1 MRISANLVTSPLLG
15 KLACAFG
22 MMVALAPMGSA
33 APPAAGG
40 AQEVQVEVWYGM
52 RRIDKEPGK
61 PLEVDMPKQTDS
73 QEPEKLARTVES
85 VLENALPVGIRKWL
99 PCLRQPDPKT
109 AAVADSPR
117 VIKHASWLDAL
128 QACLDRYPDTQPT
141 VSGVVDSKR
150 ETKPAFATLA
160 KDATIEAHASRA
172 GDLAEAQ
179 ETTPA
184 ESAPGAMIAEQVS
197 DPADQQF
204 FSKTAIQVACIFAVA
219 IAAPLVSII
228 CFFWLLRL
236 HSRRF
241 GPLFRIDYLGSP
253 ATVTGPFYASAPSVA
268 SQENLTL
275 DRGGKLEDL
284 QSGAKETEATPA
296 QQAPFEPI
304 EPAPAVVE
312 ERGLKKGNGKNQ
324 DKALV
329 VKKGKRDRQEKAVV
343 QKLFEENL
351 RLREEI
357 EQATEQEEPKD
368 L

>member
-1 MRISANLVTSPLLG
+1 VRISANLVTSPFLG

-52 RRIDKEPGK
+52 RRIDREPGK
-61 PLEVDMPKQTDS
+61 PLEVDMPKQQDTP
-73 QEPEKLARTVES
+73 EPEKSARTVES
-85 VLENALPVGIRKWL
+85 VLENVLPTGIRKWL
-99 PCLRQPDPKT
+99 PCLRQPNPKNS
-109 AAVADSPR
+109 AAAGSPR
-117 VIKHASWLDAL
+117 VMKHASWLDAL
-128 QACLDRYPDTQPT
+128 QACLDRFPDTPQT

-150 ETKPAFATLA
+150 ETKPAFATLT
-160 KDATIEAHASRA
+160 KDATIEAHASRS

-179 ETTPA
+179 ETTSA
-184 ESAPGAMIAEQVS
+184 ESAPGAMTAEQVS
-197 DPADQQF
+197 DSADEQF
-204 FSKTAIQVACIFAVA
+204 FSKTAVQVACIFAVA

-228 CFFWLLRL
+228 SFFWLLRL

-253 ATVTGPFYASAPSVA
+253 ATVTGPFYASAPAVA
-268 SQENLTL
+268 SQENLAL

-284 QSGAKETEATPA
+284 QGGDKETDAPPA
-296 QQAPFEPI
+296 QQAPFEPS

-312 ERGLKKGNGKNQ
+312 ERGLQEGKGKNQ

-329 VKKGKRDRQEKAVV
+329 LKKGKRDRQEKAVV

-357 EQATEQEEPKD
+357 EQATEQDEPKD